1 MPTKVLLDTNL
12 LVLFVVG
19 MASPDYITRHKRL
32 TAYSVADYRQ
42 LLDLLVDLGGGSLVA
57 TPHILAEASN
67 FLNTGD
73 DRAQADGH
81 RQRTRIMQ
89 QFKDL
94 ISRITEIQVP
104 AARAVQRP
112 EFMRLGLADAALLES
127 ECDDTILVTTDGN
140 LCTEAYKIGRQAENF
155 EFHQKRRRQS

>member
-19 MASPDYITRHKRL
+19 MASPDYIARHKRL

-42 LLDLLVDLGGGSLVA
+42 LLDFLVDIGSGPMV
-57 TPHILAEASN
+57 TTSHILAEASN
-67 FLNTGD
+67 FLNSGD
-73 DRAQADGH
+73 DRPQANGH

-89 QFKDL
+89 QFKDF

-104 AARAVQRP
+104 AVRAAQRP
-112 EFMRLGLADAALLES
+112 EFMRLGLTDAALLEP
-127 ECDDTILVTTDGN
+127 ECNDTILVTTDGN
-140 LCTEAYKIGRQAENF
+140 LCTEAYKIGRLAENF